1 MCLYLN
7 LGGTVD
13 YWFALGIMH
22 KADFFYILFWYYS
35 GGVEMDKYDFEKA
48 EKEMQELWDEYD
60 VYHFEIDNPGINER
74 AKRIYQKSFVRLKG
88 KRRNVMLFSEKG
100 MLLKF
105 EPIRFLIMHLM
116 DFEHDEEVGL
126 MPVNKWIVVS
136 C

>member
-1 MCLYLN
+1 
-7 LGGTVD
+7 
-13 YWFALGIMH
+13 
-22 KADFFYILFWYYS
+22 
-35 GGVEMDKYDFEKA
+35 
-48 EKEMQELWDEYD
+48 
-60 VYHFEIDNPGINER
+60 
-74 AKRIYQKSFVRLKG
+74 
-88 KRRNVMLFSEKG
+88 MLFSEKG